1 MACKRSAV
9 RTRYSPHFNLFF
21 SMPSIFR
28 LSFILLFSIIS
39 LFSIGQQP
47 AILIKVVDAK
57 YNPVGFANISIV
69 NKIDSTKISNAITDS
84 IGITKINLAAKT
96 NLAAKNAYTIKVSAI
111 GYKKYSKD
119 YFINDQSSI
128 AIKLTED
135 PTQLNEVVV
144 KSTKA
149 LIRQEDDKSVVDPEP
164 LAASS
169 TNAYETVEKVPGVFI
184 DQDGNIY
191 LNGLSPAGVQIN
203 GRDLRMSAA
212 DIAILLKSLPPNA
225 IQKIELI
232 RTPSAKYDASGG
244 GGLVNI
250 VLMKGVKIGL
260 NGSVNTGFSQGEYG
274 NQFLGF
280 NLNNNNDKLSS
291 YVNAQY
297 SNNNGVTIT
306 NSDRILS
313 IDSVL
318 KQEARAVSPNHSA
331 NLGYG
336 FGKTIKEKW
345 ELNYDG
351 RMSQNKFDNTTN
363 SNSFLRQ
370 ISINQNTGNLQTY
383 VNNKGTNNFMNQ
395 SFRVKLKLDTVG
407 GEWVN
412 DVSFNFSKSSTDQNY
427 SNLLVARNTS
437 SGGEGDFGNDRNFFT
452 YQSDIRK
459 KIRGITIES
468 GVKTSLLN
476 FNNNSIYTKNVSG
489 LITPDP
495 FRTSK
500 FNYKE
505 QINAAYLQG
514 SKTWGPVVLKVGSR
528 LEQTIMQGHQFIPK
542 DTTFSINRTD
552 AFPYVYLSRKILMI
566 MNYELRGFLVY
577 RKTISRPSY
586 DYLNPFAKYID
597 PFLYEVGNPNLKPQ
611 FTSNYEANISVDDRP
626 LFAYG
631 VNETSDI
638 FTNVV
643 YQSPTNKQVSYRTY
657 DNLGKSRETYFRIIG
672 VIPPGKKFFAV
683 LGTQYNRN
691 NYNGFYEGKPIMFN
705 RGTWSVFT
713 FQSFKLDGLST
724 MTLNGFWRF
733 KGQQQFYELSDFG
746 TLNATINRQFL
757 KKKLTIT
764 ASYNDFLFTNKN
776 NFVLKQGTQ
785 NAIGYRAT
793 DSRRMGLSLRYNF
806 GIKPKENKMDML
818 DQGSTERN

>member
-1 MACKRSAV
+1 
-9 RTRYSPHFNLFF
+9 
-21 SMPSIFR
+21 MPSIFR
-28 LSFILLFSIIS
+28 LSFLLLFLSFTLIS
-39 LFSIGQQP
+39 TAQQQS
-47 AILIKVVDAK
+47 ILIKVVDAK

-69 NKIDSTKISNAITDS
+69 NKIDSTKITNTVTDS
-84 IGITKINLAAKT
+84 IGISKIILATKANLA
-96 NLAAKNAYTIKVSAI
+96 LKNTYTIKVSAI

-119 YFINDQSSI
+119 YYINDQSSI

-149 LIRQEDDKSVVDPEP
+149 LIRQEDDKSVVDPEA

-203 GRDLRMSAA
+203 GRDLKMSAA

-250 VLMKGVKIGL
+250 ILMKGVKIGI
-260 NGSVNTGFSQGEYG
+260 NGSVNTGFTQGEYG
-274 NQFLGF
+274 NQYIGF

-297 SNNNGVTIT
+297 NNGNDYSIT
-306 NSDRILS
+306 NTDRILS

-318 KQEARAVSPNHSA
+318 RQEARAVKPNHSV

-363 SNSFLRQ
+363 NLSFLRQ
-370 ISINQNTGNLQTY
+370 LSTNQNTGNLQSY

-412 DVSFNFSKSSTDQNY
+412 DLSFNFSKSSTDQNY
-427 SNLLVARNTS
+427 SNLLIAKNTS
-437 SGGEGDFGNDRNFFT
+437 TGGEGDYGNDRNYFT

-459 KIRGITIES
+459 KLRGINIES
-468 GVKTSLLN
+468 GVKTSVLN
-476 FNNNSIYTKNVSG
+476 FNNNSNYTKNVAG
-489 LITPDP
+489 LISPDP

-500 FNYKE
+500 FHYTE

-514 SKTWGPVVLKVGSR
+514 SKTWGPIVLKVGSR

-542 DTTFSINRTD
+542 DTTFSVNRTD
-552 AFPYVYLSRKILMI
+552 AFPYVYLSRKIMMI

-611 FTSNYEANISVDDRP
+611 FTSNYEANISVDDKP

-631 VNETSDI
+631 VNETTDI

-764 ASYNDFLFTNKN
+764 ASYNDFLYTNKN
-776 NFVLKQGTQ
+776 NFVLKQGSQ
-785 NAIGYRAT
+785 NAVGYRAT
-793 DSRRMGLSLRYNF
+793 DSRRLGLSLRYNF

>member
-1 MACKRSAV
+1 
-9 RTRYSPHFNLFF
+9 
-21 SMPSIFR
+21 MPSIFR
-28 LSFILLFSIIS
+28 LSLILLFSSIS
-39 LFSIGQQP
+39 LFSMGQQL
-47 AILIKVVDAK
+47 AVLMKVVDAK
-57 YNPVGFANISIV
+57 NNPVGFANISIL
-69 NKIDSTKISNAITDS
+69 NKIDSTKVSNAITDS
-84 IGITKINLAAKT
+84 IGITKVNLAP
-96 NLAAKNAYTIKVSAI
+96 KNAYIIRVSAI

-250 VLMKGVKIGL
+250 ILMKGVKIGL

-274 NQFLGF
+274 NQFIGF

-318 KQEARAVSPNHSA
+318 KQEARAVSSNHSA

-336 FGKTIKEKW
+336 FGKTIKDKW
-345 ELNYDG
+345 EFNYDG

-363 SNSFLRQ
+363 SNSYLRQ
-370 ISINQNTGNLQTY
+370 ISVNQNTGNIQTS

-395 SFRVKLKLDTVG
+395 SFRMKLKLDTVG

-412 DVSFNFSKSSTDQNY
+412 DVSFNFSKSSTDQDY
-427 SNLLVARNTS
+427 ANLFLARNTS

-459 KIRGITIES
+459 KIRGINIES
-468 GVKTSLLN
+468 GVKTSILN
-476 FNNNSIYTKNVSG
+476 FNNKSNYTKNIAG
-489 LITPDP
+489 LISPDP

-500 FNYKE
+500 FSYKE

-611 FTSNYEANISVDDRP
+611 FTNNYEANISVDDKP
-626 LFAYG
+626 LFAFG
-631 VNETSDI
+631 VNETTDI

-691 NYNGFYEGKPIMFN
+691 NYTGFYEGKPIMFN

-724 MTLNGFWRF
+724 ITLNGFWRF

-776 NFVLKQGTQ
+776 NFVLNQGTQ
-785 NAIGYRAT
+785 NAVGYRAT
-793 DSRRMGLSLRYNF
+793 DSRRVGLSLRYNF

-818 DQGSTERN
+818 DQAERN

>member
-1 MACKRSAV
+1 M
-9 RTRYSPHFNLFF
+9 
-21 SMPSIFR
+21 
-28 LSFILLFSIIS
+28 
-39 LFSIGQQP
+39 GQQQ
-47 AILIKVVDAK
+47 ALLIKVVDAK
-57 YNPVGFANISIV
+57 NNPVGFANISILL
-69 NKIDSTKISNAITDS
+69 KIDSIKIANAITDS
-84 IGITKINLAAKT
+84 IGITKIKLAP
-96 NLAAKNAYTIKVSAI
+96 KNAYIISVSAI
-111 GYKKYSKD
+111 GYKKFSKD
-119 YFINDQSSI
+119 YFINEQSSI

-144 KSTKA
+144 RSTKA

-203 GRDLRMSAA
+203 GRDLRMSAS

-260 NGSVNTGFSQGEYG
+260 NGSVNSGFAQGVYG
-274 NQFLGF
+274 NQFIGF

-297 SNNNGVTIT
+297 SNNNNYTIT

-313 IDSVL
+313 IDSIL
-318 KQEARAVSPNHSA
+318 RQEARAVSPNQSV

-336 FGKTIKEKW
+336 FGKTFKEKW

-351 RMSQNKFDNTTN
+351 RMSQNKFDNTTK
-363 SNSFLRQ
+363 SESYLLQ
-370 ISINQNTGNLQTY
+370 LSTNQSTGNLQTNL
-383 VNNKGTNNFMNQ
+383 NNKGTNNFINQ
-395 SFRVKLKLDTVG
+395 SLRAKLKLDTVG

-412 DVSFNFSKSSTDQNY
+412 DVSFNFSNSSTDQNY
-427 SNLLVARNTS
+427 TNILFSRNTS
-437 SGGEGDFGNDRNFFT
+437 TGGEGNFGNDRNFFT
-452 YQSDIRK
+452 YQSDLRK
-459 KIRGITIES
+459 KISGITIES
-468 GVKTSLLN
+468 GIKTSILN
-476 FNNNSIYTKNVSG
+476 FNNKSNYTKNNG
-489 LITPDP
+489 GIITPDP
-495 FRTSK
+495 FRTSS

-514 SKTWGPVVLKVGSR
+514 SKTWGPIVLKVGSR

-542 DTTFSINRTD
+542 DTTFSVNRTD

-566 MNYELRGFLVY
+566 MSYELRGFLVY

-611 FTSNYEANISVDDRP
+611 FTNNYEANISVDDKP
-626 LFAYG
+626 LFAFG
-631 VNETSDI
+631 VNETTDI

-643 YQSPTNKQVSYRTY
+643 YQSATNRQVSYRTY
-657 DNLGKSRETYFRIIG
+657 DNLGKSRETYFRVIG

-691 NYNGFYEGKPIMFN
+691 DYNGFYEGKPIIFN

-713 FQSFKLDGLST
+713 FQSLKLDGLST

-776 NFVLKQGTQ
+776 NFILNQGTQ
-785 NAIGYRAT
+785 NATGYRESDT
-793 DSRRMGLSLRYNF
+793 RRLGLSLRYNF

-818 DQGSTERN
+818 DQGNTERN

>member
-1 MACKRSAV
+1 
-9 RTRYSPHFNLFF
+9 
-21 SMPSIFR
+21 MPSIFR
-28 LSFILLFSIIS
+28 LSFLLLFLSFTLIS
-39 LFSIGQQP
+39 SAQQQS
-47 AILIKVVDAK
+47 ILIKVVDAK

-69 NKIDSTKISNAITDS
+69 NKIDSTKITNTVTDS
-84 IGITKINLAAKT
+84 IGISKINLAAKA
-96 NLAAKNAYTIKVSAI
+96 NLAVKNAYTIKVSAI

-119 YFINDQSSI
+119 YYINDQSSI

-149 LIRQEDDKSVVDPEP
+149 LIRQEDDKSVVDPEA

-203 GRDLRMSAA
+203 GRDLKMSAA

-250 VLMKGVKIGL
+250 ILMKGVKIGI
-260 NGSVNTGFSQGEYG
+260 NGSVNTGFTQGEYG
-274 NQFLGF
+274 NQYIGF

-297 SNNNGVTIT
+297 NNGNDYSIT
-306 NSDRILS
+306 NTDRILS

-318 KQEARAVSPNHSA
+318 RQEARAVKPNHSV

-363 SNSFLRQ
+363 NLSFLRQ
-370 ISINQNTGNLQTY
+370 LSTNQNTGNLQSY

-427 SNLLVARNTS
+427 SNLLLAKNTS
-437 SGGEGDFGNDRNFFT
+437 TGGEGDYGNDRNYFT

-459 KIRGITIES
+459 KLRGINIES
-468 GVKTSLLN
+468 GVKTSVLN
-476 FNNNSIYTKNVSG
+476 FNNNSNYTKNVAG
-489 LITPDP
+489 LISPDP

-500 FNYKE
+500 FHYTE

-514 SKTWGPVVLKVGSR
+514 SKTWGPIVLKVGSR

-542 DTTFSINRTD
+542 DTTFSVNRTD
-552 AFPYVYLSRKILMI
+552 AFPYVYLSRKIMMI

-611 FTSNYEANISVDDRP
+611 FTSNYEANISVDDKP

-631 VNETSDI
+631 VNETNDI

-764 ASYNDFLFTNKN
+764 ASYNDFLFTNN
-776 NFVLKQGTQ
+776 NHFEYHQGTQ
-785 NAIGYRAT
+785 NATGYRES
-793 DSRRMGLSLRYNF
+793 DSRRVGISLRYNF

-818 DQGSTERN
+818 DQGSNERN

>member
-1 MACKRSAV
+1 
-9 RTRYSPHFNLFF
+9 
-21 SMPSIFR
+21 
-28 LSFILLFSIIS
+28 
-39 LFSIGQQP
+39 
-47 AILIKVVDAK
+47 
-57 YNPVGFANISIV
+57 
-69 NKIDSTKISNAITDS
+69 
-84 IGITKINLAAKT
+84 
-96 NLAAKNAYTIKVSAI
+96 
-111 GYKKYSKD
+111 
-119 YFINDQSSI
+119 
-128 AIKLTED
+128 
-135 PTQLNEVVV
+135 
-144 KSTKA
+144 
-149 LIRQEDDKSVVDPEP
+149 
-164 LAASS
+164 
-169 TNAYETVEKVPGVFI
+169 
-184 DQDGNIY
+184 
-191 LNGLSPAGVQIN
+191 
-203 GRDLRMSAA
+203 MSAS

-260 NGSVNTGFSQGEYG
+260 NGSVNSGFAQGVYG
-274 NQFLGF
+274 NQFIGF

-297 SNNNGVTIT
+297 SNNNNYTIT

-313 IDSVL
+313 IDSIL
-318 KQEARAVSPNHSA
+318 RQEARAVSPNQSV

-336 FGKTIKEKW
+336 FGKTLKEKW

-351 RMSQNKFDNTTN
+351 RMSQNKFDNTTK
-363 SNSFLRQ
+363 SESYLLQ
-370 ISINQNTGNLQTY
+370 LSTNQSTGNLQTNL
-383 VNNKGTNNFMNQ
+383 NNKGTNNFINQ
-395 SFRVKLKLDTVG
+395 SLRAKLKLDTVG

-412 DVSFNFSKSSTDQNY
+412 DVSFNFSNSSTDQNY
-427 SNLLVARNTS
+427 ANILVSRNTS
-437 SGGEGDFGNDRNFFT
+437 SGGEGNFGNDRNFFT
-452 YQSDIRK
+452 YQSDLRK
-459 KIRGITIES
+459 KICGITIES
-468 GVKTSLLN
+468 GIKTSILN
-476 FNNNSIYTKNVSG
+476 FNNKSNYTKNNG
-489 LITPDP
+489 GIITPDP
-495 FRTSK
+495 FRTSS

-514 SKTWGPVVLKVGSR
+514 SKTWGPIVLKVGSR

-542 DTTFSINRTD
+542 DTTFSVNRTD

-566 MNYELRGFLVY
+566 MSYELRGFLVY

-611 FTSNYEANISVDDRP
+611 FTNNYEANISVDDKP
-626 LFAYG
+626 LFAFG
-631 VNETSDI
+631 VNETTDI

-643 YQSPTNKQVSYRTY
+643 YQSATNRQVSYRTY

-713 FQSFKLDGLST
+713 FQSLKLDGLST

-776 NFVLKQGTQ
+776 NFVLNQGTQ
-785 NAIGYRAT
+785 NATGYRESDT
-793 DSRRMGLSLRYNF
+793 RRLGLSLRYNF

-818 DQGSTERN
+818 DQGSAERN

>member
-1 MACKRSAV
+1 
-9 RTRYSPHFNLFF
+9 
-21 SMPSIFR
+21 
-28 LSFILLFSIIS
+28 
-39 LFSIGQQP
+39 
-47 AILIKVVDAK
+47 
-57 YNPVGFANISIV
+57 
-69 NKIDSTKISNAITDS
+69 
-84 IGITKINLAAKT
+84 
-96 NLAAKNAYTIKVSAI
+96 
-111 GYKKYSKD
+111 
-119 YFINDQSSI
+119 
-128 AIKLTED
+128 
-135 PTQLNEVVV
+135 
-144 KSTKA
+144 
-149 LIRQEDDKSVVDPEP
+149 
-164 LAASS
+164 
-169 TNAYETVEKVPGVFI
+169 
-184 DQDGNIY
+184 
-191 LNGLSPAGVQIN
+191 
-203 GRDLRMSAA
+203 
-212 DIAILLKSLPPNA
+212 
-225 IQKIELI
+225 
-232 RTPSAKYDASGG
+232 
-244 GGLVNI
+244 
-250 VLMKGVKIGL
+250 
-260 NGSVNTGFSQGEYG
+260 EYG
-274 NQFLGF
+274 NQYIGF

-297 SNNNGVTIT
+297 NNGNDYSIT
-306 NSDRILS
+306 NTDRILS

-318 KQEARAVSPNHSA
+318 RQEARAVKPNHSV

-363 SNSFLRQ
+363 NLSFLRQ
-370 ISINQNTGNLQTY
+370 LSTNQNTGNLQSY
-383 VNNKGTNNFMNQ
+383 VNNKGTNNFVNQ

-412 DVSFNFSKSSTDQNY
+412 DVSFNFSKSSTNQNY
-427 SNLLVARNTS
+427 SNLLLAKNTS
-437 SGGEGDFGNDRNFFT
+437 TGGEGDYGNDRNYFT

-459 KIRGITIES
+459 KLRGINIES
-468 GVKTSLLN
+468 GVKTSVLN
-476 FNNNSIYTKNVSG
+476 FNNNSNYTKNVAG
-489 LITPDP
+489 LISPDP

-500 FNYKE
+500 FHYTE

-514 SKTWGPVVLKVGSR
+514 SKTWGPIVLKVGSR

-542 DTTFSINRTD
+542 DTTFSVNRTD
-552 AFPYVYLSRKILMI
+552 AFPYVYLSRKIMMI

-586 DYLNPFAKYID
+586 DYFNPFAKYID

-611 FTSNYEANISVDDRP
+611 FTSNYEANISVDDKP

-631 VNETSDI
+631 VNETTDI

-764 ASYNDFLFTNKN
+764 ASYNDFLYTNKN
-776 NFVLKQGTQ
+776 NFVLKQGSQ
-785 NAIGYRAT
+785 NAVGYRAT
-793 DSRRMGLSLRYNF
+793 DSRRLGLSLRYNF

-818 DQGSTERN
+818 EQGNTERN

>member
-1 MACKRSAV
+1 M
-9 RTRYSPHFNLFF
+9 
-21 SMPSIFR
+21 
-28 LSFILLFSIIS
+28 
-39 LFSIGQQP
+39 GQQP
-47 AILIKVVDAK
+47 AVLIKVVDAK

-69 NKIDSTKISNAITDS
+69 NKIDSTKVANTITDS
-84 IGITKINLAAKT
+84 IGITKINLGPKAS
-96 NLAAKNAYTIKVSAI
+96 YTIKVSAI
-111 GYKKYSKD
+111 GYKKYTKD
-119 YFINDQSSI
+119 YYINDQSSI

-274 NQFLGF
+274 NKFIGF

-336 FGKTIKEKW
+336 FGKTIKDKW
-345 ELNYDG
+345 EFNYDG

-363 SNSFLRQ
+363 SNSYLRQ
-370 ISINQNTGNLQTY
+370 ISVNQNTGNIQTS
-383 VNNKGTNNFMNQ
+383 VNNKGRNNFMNQ
-395 SFRVKLKLDTVG
+395 SFRMKLKLDTVG

-427 SNLLVARNTS
+427 SNLLVARNSS

-459 KIRGITIES
+459 KIRGINIES
-468 GVKTSLLN
+468 GVKTSVLN
-476 FNNNSIYTKNVSG
+476 FNNNSIYTKNIAGIIS
-489 LITPDP
+489 PDP

-500 FNYKE
+500 FSYKE

-611 FTSNYEANISVDDRP
+611 FTNNYEANISVDDKP
-626 LFAYG
+626 LFAFG
-631 VNETSDI
+631 VNETTDI

-657 DNLGKSRETYFRIIG
+657 DNLGKSRETYFRVIG

-713 FQSFKLDGLST
+713 FQSFKLDGFST
-724 MTLNGFWRF
+724 ITLNGFWRF

-746 TLNATINRQFL
+746 TLNTTINRQFL
-757 KKKLTIT
+757 NKKLTIT

-776 NFVLKQGTQ
+776 NFVLNQGTQ

-793 DSRRMGLSLRYNF
+793 DSRRVGLSLRYNF

-818 DQGSTERN
+818 DQAERN